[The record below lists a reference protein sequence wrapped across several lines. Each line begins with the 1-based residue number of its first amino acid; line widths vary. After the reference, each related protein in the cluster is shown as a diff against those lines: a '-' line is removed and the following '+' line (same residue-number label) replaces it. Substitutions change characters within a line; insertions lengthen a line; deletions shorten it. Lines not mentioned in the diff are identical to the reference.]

1 MVDPALQRLLDAVPA
16 LPRDLPVEEERRR
29 IGEVFGPLAPAVRP
43 APDMPV
49 VCHELPGPLE
59 VRLYGTGDGT
69 AVLLQLQGGGFRLGG
84 IDGAGPDA
92 AIRASALGIPVV
104 TVDHRLAPE
113 HPFPAALDDV
123 TAALAF
129 AARLGDRL
137 LVAGVSAGA
146 HLALAAA
153 LRARDADGPHIA
165 ALLLEVPI
173 LDPALG
179 SASVAERTD
188 DPLLPRPT
196 LERIWRDYLG
206 AATPPDHPSVA
217 LLTAD
222 LRGLPPTL
230 VVTAEHD
237 PLRDEGEALALALQA
252 AGVAA
257 ELHRVPG
264 AVHGLHTTHLT
275 AAGEAAHARILAFL
289 AQARGPRTQASSSGS

>member
-1 MVDPALQRLLDAVPA
+1 MVDPALQRLLDTVPA

-29 IGEVFGPLAPAVRP
+29 LGEVFGPLAPAVRP
-43 APDMPV
+43 APDVPV
-49 VCHELPGPLE
+49 VRHDLPGGLE
-59 VRLYGTGDGT
+59 VRVHGTGDGT

-92 AIRASALGIPVV
+92 AIRADALGIPVV
-104 TVDHRLAPE
+104 TVAYRLAPE

-123 TAALAF
+123 TAALRF
-129 AARLGDRL
+129 AAGVGDRL

-146 HLALAAA
+146 NLAVAAA
-153 LRARDADGPHIA
+153 LRARDSGGPRVD
-165 ALLLEVPI
+165 ALVLEVPI
-173 LDPALG
+173 LDPTLG
-179 SASVAERTD
+179 SASVAERAD
-188 DPLLPRPT
+188 DPLLPCAT

-206 AATPPDHPSVA
+206 PTTPPDHPSVA

-237 PLRDEGEALALALQA
+237 PLRDEGEALALVLQA
-252 AGVAA
+252 AGVVV
-257 ELHRVPG
+257 ELHRVAG

-289 AQARGPRTQASSSGS
+289 AQVRGPRTQAASSGS

>member
-29 IGEVFGPLAPAVRP
+29 LGEVFGPLAQAIRP
-43 APDMPV
+43 APDVPV
-49 VCHELPGPLE
+49 TRHELPGPLE
-59 VRLYGTGDGT
+59 VRVHGAGDGSG
-69 AVLLQLQGGGFRLGG
+69 VLLQLQGGGFRLGG

-92 AIRASALGIPVV
+92 AIRADVLGIPVV
-104 TVDHRLAPE
+104 TVGYRLAPE

-129 AARLGDRL
+129 AAGLGGRL

-153 LRARDADGPHIA
+153 LRARDAGEPSID
-165 ALLLEVPI
+165 ALVLEVPI
-173 LDPALG
+173 LDPTLG
-179 SASVAERTD
+179 SASVAERPD

-217 LLTAD
+217 LLAAD

-237 PLRDEGEALALALQA
+237 PLRDEGEALVLALQA
-252 AGVAA
+252 ASVAA
-257 ELHRVPG
+257 ELHQVPG
-264 AVHGLHTTHLT
+264 TVHGLHTTHLT
-275 AAGEAAHARILAFL
+275 AAGETAHERILAFL
-289 AQARGPRTQASSSGS
+289 AQARGPRTQTSSSGS